1 MSPTTTGIAVG
12 AVLAIVG
19 LVFGFWG
26 FLLTVLLMALGA
38 LIGRAATGK
47 LDVAGVVDALRGK
60 RTSA

>member
-26 FLLTVLLMALGA
+26 FLLTAVLMALGA
-38 LIGRAATGK
+38 LIGRAVTGK